1 MFQGEIVCYNEKD
14 KGSVRMAKRK
24 KRKDDKKKTTGYHVE
39 LIGILLILIAILGAG
54 SKGGFGPV
62 GRLIGAF
69 AAFLVGAWYN
79 LLLVAVFVV
88 GVYMM
93 VKRERPNYF
102 TSKLV
107 GLYVFCIGI
116 LVFSHLSYIT
126 KNDLQKAINTEFE
139 SYCADKGYNPNVF
152 ETRYA
157 IVNDAEDKDKLRV
170 IHVADNKIELNK
182 RIQKFE
188 NYKLTNITPISISIT
203 DLLDTK
209 PKENCLVVN
218 MEENT
223 IITTIIDEKVYEIAT
238 LEQGSKDILNKIN
251 LKENSYSKAYEIC
264 KNTTIYTSEG
274 KELQDTEINYLEDIM
289 PTLYDVVGQVKKKVN
304 DSLKKIDKVYITGTA
319 TLVNNID
326 LYFQEY
332 LPETNCEI
340 LKPYFITPTKD
351 ITIKDYIEVNSALS
365 LALAGLGEG
374 IQGMNF
380 KTLSFSEK
388 IPDWLKVDV
397 NPEKTKKEKKYLGG
411 FFTNDLGQKLDKTE
425 KSLIR
430 TAVGLGILLVVYS
443 GFSILLNNQMQ
454 QKYQEAEES
463 ISSTN
468 QQIELAEKDN
478 LKIQSKTNEY
488 TTILNNLQEINDRVK
503 DVNASKNTI
512 PNLLNEIMFSIP
524 EGVQITS
531 IQNTADR
538 KVEITAQSDR
548 YDQLGMFKAIIQ
560 TEQILTNV
568 VSSAGQKENN
578 VITVKIE
585 GELP

>member
-1 MFQGEIVCYNEKD
+1 MSSCLGLYIEENIIKY
-14 KGSVRMAKRK
+14 AKVSK
-24 KRKDDKKKTTGYHVE
+24 EHDNLKVDSFGVKFYEDIDNAIKQIIEETYSYKTPISINITEEAY
-39 LIGILLILIAILGAG
+39 
-54 SKGGFGPV
+54 
-62 GRLIGAF
+62 
-69 AAFLVGAWYN
+69 
-79 LLLVAVFVV
+79 
-88 GVYMM
+88 
-93 VKRERPNYF
+93 NYF
-102 TSKLV
+102 NMFALLNK
-107 GLYVFCIGI
+107 
-116 LVFSHLSYIT
+116 
-126 KNDLQKAINTEFE
+126 KDLAKAIKTEFE

-157 IVNDAEDKDKLRV
+157 IVNDAEEKDKLRV
-170 IHVADNKIELNK
+170 IHVSDNKIELNK

-188 NYKLTNITPISISIT
+188 NYKLSNITPISISIT
-203 DLLDTK
+203 NLLETK

-218 MEENT
+218 IEENT
-223 IITTIIDEKVYEIAT
+223 TITTIIDEKVYEIT
-238 LEQGSKDILNKIN
+238 KLEQGSKDILGKIN

-274 KELQDTEINYLEDIM
+274 KELQDGDINYLEDIM
-289 PTLYDVVGQVKKKVN
+289 PTLYDIVGQVKKIVN
-304 DSLKKIDKVYITGTA
+304 DNLKKIDKVYITGTG
-319 TLVNNID
+319 TLINNID

-332 LPETNCEI
+332 LPETDCEI

-365 LALAGLGEG
+365 LALSGIGEG

-380 KTLSFSEK
+380 KNLTFSEK

-425 KSLIR
+425 KSLVR
-430 TAVGLGILLVVYS
+430 TAVGLAILLIVYS
-443 GFSILLNNQMQ
+443 GFSILLNNQMDK
-454 QKYQEAEES
+454 KYQEAEES
-463 ISSTN
+463 IANTN
-468 QQIELAEKDN
+468 SQISLAEADN
-478 LKIQSKTNEY
+478 TKIQAKTNEY
-488 TTILNNLQEINDRVK
+488 TTILKNLQEINDRVK
-503 DVNASKNTI
+503 DVNANKNTI
-512 PNLLNEIMFSIP
+512 PNLLNEIMFSMP

-538 KVEITAQSDR
+538 KIQIDAQSDR

-568 VSSAGQKENN
+568 VSSAGQKTND

>member
-1 MFQGEIVCYNEKD
+1 MSSCLGLYIEENIIKY
-14 KGSVRMAKRK
+14 AKVSK
-24 KRKDDKKKTTGYHVE
+24 EHDNLKVDSFGVKFYEDIDNAIKQIIEETYSYKTPISINITEEAY
-39 LIGILLILIAILGAG
+39 
-54 SKGGFGPV
+54 
-62 GRLIGAF
+62 
-69 AAFLVGAWYN
+69 
-79 LLLVAVFVV
+79 
-88 GVYMM
+88 
-93 VKRERPNYF
+93 NYF
-102 TSKLV
+102 NMFALLNK
-107 GLYVFCIGI
+107 
-116 LVFSHLSYIT
+116 
-126 KNDLQKAINTEFE
+126 KDLAKAIKTEFE

-157 IVNDAEDKDKLRV
+157 IVNEIEQKDKLRV
-170 IHVADNKIELNK
+170 IYVSDNKIELNK

-188 NYKLTNITPISISIT
+188 NYKLSNITPISISIT
-203 DLLDTK
+203 NLLETK

-218 MEENT
+218 IEENT
-223 IITTIIDEKVYEIAT
+223 TITTIIDEKVYEIT
-238 LEQGSKDILNKIN
+238 KLEQGSKDILGKIN

-274 KELQDTEINYLEDIM
+274 KELQDGDINYLEDIM
-289 PTLYDVVGQVKKKVN
+289 PTLYDIVGQVKKIVN
-304 DSLKKIDKVYITGTA
+304 DNLKKIDKVYITGTG

-332 LPETNCEI
+332 LPETDCEI

-365 LALAGLGEG
+365 LALSGIGEG

-380 KTLSFSEK
+380 KNLTFSEK

-425 KSLIR
+425 KSLVR
-430 TAVGLGILLVVYS
+430 TAVGLAILLIVYS
-443 GFSILLNNQMQ
+443 GFSILLNNQMDK
-454 QKYQEAEES
+454 KYQEAEES
-463 ISSTN
+463 IANTN
-468 QQIELAEKDN
+468 SQISLAEADN
-478 LKIQSKTNEY
+478 TKIQAKTNEY
-488 TTILNNLQEINDRVK
+488 TTILKNLQEINDRVK
-503 DVNASKNTI
+503 DVNANKNTI
-512 PNLLNEIMFSIP
+512 PNLLNEIMFSMP

-538 KVEITAQSDR
+538 KIQIDAQSDR

-568 VSSAGQKENN
+568 VSSAGQKTND

>member
-1 MFQGEIVCYNEKD
+1 MSSCLGLYIEENIIKYAKILKDHDSLKVESFGVKFYENVDDAIKQIVEETY
-14 KGSVRMAKRK
+14 SY
-24 KRKDDKKKTTGYHVE
+24 KTP
-39 LIGILLILIAILGAG
+39 ICINIAEET
-54 SKGGFGPV
+54 
-62 GRLIGAF
+62 
-69 AAFLVGAWYN
+69 Y
-79 LLLVAVFVV
+79 
-88 GVYMM
+88 
-93 VKRERPNYF
+93 NYF
-102 TSKLV
+102 NMFALLNK
-107 GLYVFCIGI
+107 
-116 LVFSHLSYIT
+116 
-126 KNDLQKAINTEFE
+126 KDLAKAIQTEFE

-289 PTLYDVVGQVKKKVN
+289 PTLYDIVGQVKKKVN

-340 LKPYFITPTKD
+340 LKPYCITPTKD